1 MTSVFVVF
9 GATFGT
15 SCRSEGTAPPST
27 APMADPNVGVASA
40 RAAAPYAPSS
50 PGMPAPPGCGK
61 PAKSG
66 ASTLHVQAAGKDRS
80 YTLVVPNGYA
90 PGTQYPLVFALHG
103 SGGTGAGARNQFGE
117 LERAADGHAVFV
129 YPDAIRGSWDLNDP
143 AESNTD
149 VALFDAI
156 LLATHNSLCVDPNRT
171 FVTGFSNGAYMANQL
186 GCRRGERI
194 RGIVSHAGGGPYEM
208 KGSFDSTGHLVCPG
222 KSVAALVVHGTAD
235 GTVAPSEGQKSID
248 HWTYANRCSEGTAP
262 GLQQPCVTV
271 NGCFQPVAYCKVPN
285 LGHAVW
291 KDGGRVTWNFFEN
304 LK

>member
-1 MTSVFVVF
+1 MTSLLVVF

-15 SCRSEGTAPPST
+15 SCRSEGTAPPSS
-27 APMADPNVGVASA
+27 APIPDPNVGVASA
-40 RAAAPYAPSS
+40 QAAPSGASSAP
-50 PGMPAPPGCGK
+50 GVPAPPGCGR

-66 ASTLHVQAAGKDRS
+66 VSTLHVQAAGKDRT

-90 PGTQYPLVFALHG
+90 PNTRYPLVFALHG
-103 SGGTGAGARNQFGE
+103 SGGSGAGARGQFGE

-222 KSVAALVVHGTAD
+222 KSVAALIVHGASD

-248 HWTYANRCSEGTAP
+248 HWTYANRCGEATSP
-262 GLQQPCVTV
+262 GLTQPCVTV
-271 NGCFQPVAYCKVPN
+271 NGCFQPVGYCKVPS

-291 KDGGRVTWNFFEN
+291 KDGGRVTWSFFEN